1 MTMTVLLALHIVAA
15 TIWVGGMFFAY
26 VVLRPAVGGIE
37 PAPER
42 PRLWRRV
49 FHRFFLF
56 VSGSVLVLL
65 ASGYAMLFLVFGG
78 FAGAGVYIH
87 VMHGIGWIMF
97 LAYGH
102 LRFAVW
108 PKFRDAVD
116 AGDFEQAGARLN
128 LIRKIVHVNLA
139 LGMITIIVGAT
150 GPYWP

>member
-65 ASGYAMLFLVFGG
+65 ATGYAMLFLVFGG

-87 VMHGIGWIMF
+87 IMHGIGLIMF

-102 LRFAVW
+102 LRLAVW

-116 AGDFEQAGARLN
+116 AGDFEQAGGRLN
-128 LIRKIVHVNLA
+128 LIRKIVHVNLG
-139 LGMITIIVGAT
+139 LGMVTIIVAAT